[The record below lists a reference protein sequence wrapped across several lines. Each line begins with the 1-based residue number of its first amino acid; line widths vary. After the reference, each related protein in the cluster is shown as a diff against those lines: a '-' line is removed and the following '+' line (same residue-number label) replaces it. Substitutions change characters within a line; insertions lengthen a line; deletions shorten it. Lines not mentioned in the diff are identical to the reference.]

1 MCGTRDRYGRRW
13 PTEDLVAATGAP
25 VHLLAVAAGYT
36 TRSGHRWAV
45 QGWLDD
51 VIADE
56 LACAAGWPPA
66 LVWRAWTSG
75 TVDEELFDGDDDPGA
90 AQALL
95 VPAERSGG
103 AAPVQQLAGAA

>member
-13 PTEDLVAATGAP
+13 PVQDLVAATGAP
-25 VHLLAVAAGYT
+25 LQTLAERAGFT
-36 TRSGHRWAV
+36 KRSGHRWAL
-45 QGWLDD
+45 QGWIDD

-66 LVWRAWTSG
+66 LVWRTWTAG
-75 TVDEELFDGDDDPGA
+75 TVDEDLFDGDDPGA

-95 VPAERSGG
+95 APAERVDGL
-103 AAPVQQLAGAA
+103 VLVEQLAGAA